1 MESMIK
7 RLGKRS
13 FGENADSPSGS
24 RKLCFMGSLADNK
37 NGSKR
42 FKPAHTLISA
52 GTLGPANRGRL
63 LQALY
68 DIGPSSRV
76 DLARVTGASRA
87 TIGGIVQ
94 PLIDQG
100 ILVEG
105 EVVPADRAGGKPA
118 TKLWFSKEAKPICA
132 VLLMHDR
139 VRTCLVSLEGE
150 IYAQHHAGLAKGRTD
165 ASDAFRIVSA
175 CVEETIASAHVPVLG
190 IGVAVAGT
198 INTETGSIVAMSLA
212 PYLDGFPIGAELT
225 KRFGVPACID
235 QDTRALLVGDRWFG
249 QGRGQR
255 NFAVVYIGESL
266 DAALYVDGHLYRGTA
281 GEAGKIGHTIVQ
293 LNGQMCQCGR
303 RGCWETIAT
312 LRWLRNE
319 AQARGLPRP
328 GSLNAG
334 RLVSL
339 AENGIKGAKKLLQE
353 YAFNIS
359 VGLANLQQLTAPNCI
374 ILHGD
379 VVRGG
384 KSMLDPIEA
393 SFQELTV
400 NLADEEITLALGDS
414 EDVAGLRGA
423 AGLVLCELLNFII

>member
-1 MESMIK
+1 MIK

-150 IYAQHHAGLAKGRTD
+150 IYAQHHAGLAKGPTD

-190 IGVAVAGT
+190 I
-198 INTETGSIVAMSLA
+198 
-212 PYLDGFPIGAELT
+212 
-225 KRFGVPACID
+225 GVPACID

-393 SFQELTV
+393 RFQELTV